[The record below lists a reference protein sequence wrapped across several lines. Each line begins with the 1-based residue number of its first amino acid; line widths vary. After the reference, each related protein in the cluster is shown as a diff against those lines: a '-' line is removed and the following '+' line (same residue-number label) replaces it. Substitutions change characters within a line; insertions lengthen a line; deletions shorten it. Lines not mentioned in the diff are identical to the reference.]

1 MKARR
6 LLLALAALSWAC
18 SPSAQE
24 APPEEAAAPKAE
36 VSVER
41 TYIYPEQFAP
51 GKSYSPA
58 VLAGDRIYLAGMI
71 DLDPK
76 TGEQPEGIEDQTRM
90 AMDSIGHVLKQAG
103 MTYSNLVSCHVMLDD
118 MENYKAM
125 NAVYGSYYEEGKYPA
140 RTTLEMPSL
149 VAGAHIEISCIGYRK
164 ADEIRR
170 VHAAEGTTPPAMGP
184 YSQGVLAGGV
194 LYLSGQ
200 GGRSPETNE
209 VAEDVGEQTD
219 QTLKSISEVLKAAD
233 MDFSNVVFTN
243 VYYLGPENR
252 GAVDEHYMQPFMDG
266 GAPSRGAFCLSRLPG
281 TISVEITFIAAE
293 DKYITRLHPH
303 DAAPGATSSPAS
315 LTGDTLYTSAYAA
328 PDAGDSL
335 EAQMRAILEEHKA
348 RLALA
353 AMDFSNVVDAKF
365 YLADSGDFQAMDAL
379 FKEYFPEN
387 PPARTTVGVREE
399 GDRAGTKLEIAL
411 IAVK

>member
-1 MKARR
+1 MNARIF
-6 LLLALAALSWAC
+6 LLVLAAFGLAC
-18 SPSAQE
+18 SSAT
-24 APPEEAAAPKAE
+24 EEAASEAAEAAPAE
-36 VSVER
+36 VNVER
-41 TYIYPEQFAP
+41 KYIYPEQFGP
-51 GKSYSPA
+51 GKSYTPA
-58 VLAGDRIYLAGMI
+58 VLAGDRLYLAGMI
-71 DLDPK
+71 DIDPK
-76 TGEQPEGIEDQTRM
+76 TGEQPEGIEAQTRM
-90 AMDSIGHVLKQAG
+90 AMDSIGHVLKEAG

-164 ADEIRR
+164 ADEIKYL
-170 VHAAEGTTPPAMGP
+170 HAAEGATPPAMGP
-184 YSQGVLAGGV
+184 YSQGVMAGGV
-194 LYLSGQ
+194 YYLSGQ
-200 GGRSPETNE
+200 GGRHPGTNE
-209 VAEDVGEQTD
+209 VDEAVGD
-219 QTLKSISEVLKAAD
+219 QTAQTLNTISAVLDAAEL
-233 MDFSNVVFTN
+233 DFSNVAFTN

-252 GAVDEHYMQPFMDG
+252 DEVDRAYVQPFMDG
-266 GAPSRGAFCLSRLPG
+266 AAPSRGMFCLSRLPG

-293 DKYITRLHPH
+293 DKYITRLYPH
-303 DAAPGATSSPAS
+303 DEQPGSTSSPAS
-315 LTGDTLYTSAYAA
+315 LTDDTLYVSAYAA
-328 PDAGDSL
+328 PEAGETV
-335 EAQMRAILEEHKA
+335 EAQMRAILEEHKS

-353 AMDFSNVVDAKF
+353 AMDFGNVVDAKV

-399 GDRAGTKLEIAL
+399 ADRTGTKLEIAL

>member
-1 MKARR
+1 MNARIS
-6 LLLALAALSWAC
+6 LVFLAALAIGC
-18 SPSAQE
+18 SSAE
-24 APPEEAAAPKAE
+24 EETAPPEAAPPAAE
-36 VSVER
+36 VNVER
-41 TYIYPEQFAP
+41 QYIYPEQFGP

-58 VLAGDRIYLAGMI
+58 VLAGDRLYLAGMI

-90 AMDSIGHVLKQAG
+90 AMDSIGHVLESAG

-118 MENYKAM
+118 MENYQAM
-125 NAVYGSYYEEGKYPA
+125 NAVYGSYYEEGMYPA

-164 ADEIRR
+164 ADEIEYL
-170 VHAAEGTTPPAMGP
+170 HAAEGTTPPAMGP

-194 LYLSGQ
+194 YYLSGQ
-200 GGRSPETNE
+200 GGRNPETNE
-209 VAEDVGEQTD
+209 VAESVSD
-219 QTLKSISEVLKAAD
+219 QTTQTIETIGHVLEAAELD
-233 MDFSNVVFTN
+233 YSNVVFTN

-252 GAVDEHYMQPFMDG
+252 SVVDEAYMQPFMDG

-293 DKYITRLHPH
+293 DQYITRLFPH
-303 DAAPGATSSPAS
+303 DEQPGSTSSPAS
-315 LTGDTLYTSAYAA
+315 LTDDTLYISAHAE
-328 PDAGDSL
+328 PEAGDTV
-335 EAQMRAILEEHKA
+335 EAQMRAILEEHKS

-353 AMDFSNVVDAKF
+353 AMDFGNVVDAKV
-365 YLADSGDFQAMDAL
+365 YLADSGDFQAMDAI
-379 FKEYFPEN
+379 FQEYFPEN